1 MKLKIKKI
9 EPLQAGLILCL
20 IYAILGLVVIFP
32 LMLIKGGM
40 VGSGVIILSLFIA
53 PIMYGLIGFIGGM
66 LMAFLYNVASKLIG
80 GVEVHVEEI
89 KEFTSD
95 NDDKQNNN

>member
-1 MKLKIKKI
+1 MIMD
-9 EPLQAGLILCL
+9 
-20 IYAILGLVVIFP
+20 
-32 LMLIKGGM
+32 MLDQ
-40 VGSGVIILSLFIA
+40 ILSFFSNPLI
-53 PIMYGLIGFIGGM
+53 IGFIGGL
-66 LMAFLYNVASKLIG
+66 LMAFLYNVVSKLIG